1 MKITIKNSDVTY
13 FEKISGIGRKS
24 TLQIILDLKGKL
36 NDSLLNK
43 ITYNWNKL
51 TAKKS
56 LISLGFINKE
66 IDENSKWK
74 MKLKLKVNMSKNLWL
89 NKKKI

>member
-13 FEKISGIGRKS
+13 VF
-24 TLQIILDLKGKL
+24 QIILDLKGKL

-43 ITYNWNKL
+43 ITYNENKL

-89 NKKKI
+89 NKKNGK